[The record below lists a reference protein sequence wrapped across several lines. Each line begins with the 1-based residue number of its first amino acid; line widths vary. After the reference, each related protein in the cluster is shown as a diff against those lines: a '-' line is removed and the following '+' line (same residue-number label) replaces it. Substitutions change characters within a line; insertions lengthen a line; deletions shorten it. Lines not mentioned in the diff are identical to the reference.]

1 MLSCITVRSC
11 VCVSVEEGVLW
22 GVYVL
27 TLGKA
32 TISIK
37 IRMSWKMT
45 EKVMSHKRDLLILS
59 RSSSEKMR
67 VAGMPVFF
75 LT

>member
-1 MLSCITVRSC
+1 MCE
-11 VCVSVEEGVLW
+11 SVEEGVLW
-22 GVYVL
+22 SVYVL

-32 TISIK
+32 TESIK
-37 IRMSWKMT
+37 TRMSWKLA
-45 EKVMSHKRDLLILS
+45 EKVISHKRDILILS

>member
-1 MLSCITVRSC
+1 MLGCITVRIC
-11 VCVSVEEGVLW
+11 VCESVEVGVLW
-22 GVYVL
+22 SVYVL
-27 TLGKA
+27 TFGMA

-37 IRMSWKMT
+37 TRMSWKMT
-45 EKVMSHKRDLLILS
+45 ENAKSHKGDILILC